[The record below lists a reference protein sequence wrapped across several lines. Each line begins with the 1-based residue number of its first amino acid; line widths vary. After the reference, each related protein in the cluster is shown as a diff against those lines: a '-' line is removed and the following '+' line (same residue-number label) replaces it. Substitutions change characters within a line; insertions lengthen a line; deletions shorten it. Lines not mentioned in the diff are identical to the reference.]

1 MIFSSNWSADT
12 ILHYTILY
20 FFFFFLK
27 FKIINV
33 DIDNSKPVSVVGRY
47 ERE

>member
-12 ILHYTILY
+12 ILYYT
-20 FFFFFLK
+20 FFFLK